1 MFYRD
6 HDILF
11 ELILMED
18 VRFPKTISSEAKDF
32 LSKLLIKAPA
42 DRLGGGPEDA
52 EWGSFFVKLDGT
64 QEIAVTFSAFYFY
77 CPELLV

>member
-1 MFYRD
+1 MSVIVSHCQSPSSFLVAMIMFIRD

-32 LSKLLIKAPA
+32 LSKLLIKTPA

-52 EWGSFFVKLDGT
+52 E
-64 QEIAVTFSAFYFY
+64 
-77 CPELLV
+77 

>member
-1 MFYRD
+1 MAFYRD

-32 LSKLLIKAPA
+32 LSKLLIKTPA

-52 EWGSFFVKLDGT
+52 E
-64 QEIAVTFSAFYFY
+64 
-77 CPELLV
+77 

>member
-1 MFYRD
+1 MSVVILVALIMFIRD

-52 EWGSFFVKLDGT
+52 E
-64 QEIAVTFSAFYFY
+64 
-77 CPELLV
+77 